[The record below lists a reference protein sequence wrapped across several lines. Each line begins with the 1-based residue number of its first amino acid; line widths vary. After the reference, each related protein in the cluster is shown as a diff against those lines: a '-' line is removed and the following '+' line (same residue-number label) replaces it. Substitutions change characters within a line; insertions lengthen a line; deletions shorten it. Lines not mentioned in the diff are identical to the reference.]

1 MQQAMKDIG
10 NQNDSPVLVTYKE
23 AATALGCSV
32 RTIFR
37 LVAEGKIRP
46 IRLRNAVRIDLQEV
60 LSDLRKAGEADAQ

>member
-10 NQNDSPVLVTYKE
+10 NQNDSPVLVTYEE
-23 AATALGCSV
+23 AATALRCSV